1 MLGGAFDYLP
11 ALMAVS
17 LLLVLAVRPTLR
29 LLTVR
34 RIQHAVPVRL
44 LAGCLTAH
52 LFALWLLHRIAWWL
66 ALAYLLGVNL
76 YLLCQ
81 PRLAE
86 RRRRQ
91 RLAAKIDAEIRRLE
105 RIAAVNPEVARYH
118 TALADA
124 CMEHGRYDEAV
135 IEYQMAIALQP
146 DRSAEERIKLQRAL
160 AAREAQRQAGRWTD
174 G

>member
-1 MLGGAFDYLP
+1 MLGGAFYHLP
-11 ALMAVS
+11 VLMAVS
-17 LLLVLAVRPTLR
+17 LMLVLAVRPTVR
-29 LLTVR
+29 LLAVR
-34 RIQHAVPVRL
+34 RMQHAVPVRL
-44 LAGCLTAH
+44 LAGCLVAH
-52 LFALWLLHRIAWWL
+52 LIVLLLLHRIAWWL
-66 ALAYLLGVNL
+66 ALAYLLSVNL

-91 RLAAKIDAEIRRLE
+91 RAAAKIDAEIRRLE

-124 CMEHGRYDEAV
+124 CLEHGRYDEAV
-135 IEYQMAIALQP
+135 LEYQMAIALQP
-146 DRSAEERIKLQRAL
+146 DQSKGERVKLQRAL
-160 AAREAQRQAGRWTD
+160 AAREARRGAEHWMD